1 MIKEFTKGAFVG
13 FITIAF
19 LASFIMGMVQLFSHN
34 EKLVSIP
41 YLTSMIIATYYIL
54 KKNNKQL
61 N

>member
-13 FITIAF
+13 FMTIAF

-41 YLTSMIIATYYIL
+41 Y
-54 KKNNKQL
+54 
-61 N
+61 